1 MWKWIALSSLL
12 ALVIQAGYPNKPTAN
27 AKDQLPDVSGP
38 QRVADA
44 AMERIKEGDL
54 VGAVVAMQTA
64 ASRSIPAETLAV
76 NADNIA
82 KQWKKQRELA
92 FETFGEPL
100 GEVEF
105 VGRQVVGH
113 SIVAFDYLE
122 KFANKPL
129 AWRLTFYRSNDRWI
143 TSGIDWTHDIRPLLR
158 ADSAEVANA
167 R

>member
-12 ALVIQAGYPNKPTAN
+12 ALVIQAGYPSKPTAN
-27 AKDQLPDVSGP
+27 AKDQLPDISAP

-54 VGAVVAMQTA
+54 RGAMMALHTTVSHKVSPETVAAQ
-64 ASRSIPAETLAV
+64 
-76 NADNIA
+76 ADSVSA
-82 KQWKKQRELA
+82 QWKKQRELGI
-92 FETFGEPL
+92 ETFGAPL

-122 KFANKPL
+122 KFENKPL
-129 AWRLTFYRSNDRWI
+129 AWRLTFYRSNDCWV
-143 TSGIDWTHDIRPLLR
+143 TAGVDWTHDIRPLLR
-158 ADSAEVANA
+158 ADSAELANA